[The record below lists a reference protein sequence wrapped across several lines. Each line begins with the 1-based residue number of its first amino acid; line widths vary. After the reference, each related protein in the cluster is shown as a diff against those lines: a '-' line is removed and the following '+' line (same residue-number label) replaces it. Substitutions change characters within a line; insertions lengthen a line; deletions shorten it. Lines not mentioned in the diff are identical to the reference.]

1 MSEEDR
7 QVLRWI
13 ADAGRKGRSS
23 YDHRPGHQTT
33 DPEIRQRLM
42 AAGLVWESRQRT
54 SAAGDGVVRHVV
66 SGLGLIALGT
76 EGQS

>member
-13 ADAGRKGRSS
+13 ADAGRQGRTS
-23 YDHRPGHQTT
+23 YEHRPGHQTP
-33 DPEIRQRLM
+33 DSEIRQRLL
-42 AAGLVWESRQRT
+42 AAGLVWEHRQRT
-54 SAAGDGVVRHVV
+54 SAASDGVARQVV